1 MAMASEL
8 KVSEVFDSLQ
18 GEGPST
24 GAPATFL
31 RLALCNLKCR
41 FCDTAYT
48 WDFERFRYEDEVTPT
63 AIEALVER
71 LSQSRGRRLI
81 VTGGEPLVQ
90 WKALER
96 LFERLPADLTIE
108 IETNGTL
115 SPSAALLERVNQ
127 WNVSPKLE
135 NSGETLADRLNE
147 EVLATLRDSGRAF
160 LKLVVGSEADAE
172 EAEALAARLEWPRDR
187 VQLMPLAATREELS
201 ARSTLVA
208 REALARGL
216 RFSSRLHVELWGGR
230 RGV

>member
-1 MAMASEL
+1 MASEL
-8 KVSEVFDSLQ
+8 KVSEIFDSLQ

-31 RLALCNLKCR
+31 RLALCNLACR

-48 WDFERFRYEDEVTPT
+48 WDFERFRYEEEVSVEPVD
-63 AIEALVER
+63 ALSER
-71 LSQSRGRRLI
+71 LRRAAGGRLI

-90 WKALER
+90 WKALEK
-96 LFERLPADLTIE
+96 LFERLPEALVIE

-115 SPSAALLERVNQ
+115 SPSERLLARVNQ

-135 NSGETLADRLNE
+135 NSGEALEDRIHRAAL
-147 EVLATLRDSGRAF
+147 VTLRDSGRAY
-160 LKLVVGSEADAE
+160 LKLVVGSEADAA
-172 EAEALAARLEWPRDR
+172 EAERLARELAWPRER

-201 ARSTLVA
+201 ARSGLVA
-208 REALARGL
+208 KEALARGL

>member
-1 MAMASEL
+1 MASEL
-8 KVSEVFDSLQ
+8 KVSEIFDSLQ

-48 WDFERFRYEDEVTPT
+48 WDFERFRYDDEGNPFSFD
-63 AIEALVER
+63 ALVDR
-71 LSQSRGRRLI
+71 LSGSRGRRLI

-115 SPSAALLERVNQ
+115 TPSAALLARVNQ

-135 NSGETLADRLNE
+135 NSGEALADRLHE
-147 EVLATLRDSGRAF
+147 EALATLRDSGRAY
-160 LKLVVGSEADAE
+160 LKLVVGSKADAE
-172 EAEALAARLEWPRDR
+172 EADALAARLEWPRDR

-201 ARSTLVA
+201 ARSALVA
-208 REALARGL
+208 GEALARGL
-216 RFSSRLHVELWGGR
+216 RFSSRLHVELWSGR

>member
-1 MAMASEL
+1 MASEL
-8 KVSEVFDSLQ
+8 KVSEIFDSLQ

-48 WDFERFRYEDEVTPT
+48 WDFSRFRYEDEVYPWSVD
-63 AIEALVER
+63 ALVER
-71 LSQSRGRRLI
+71 LSNANGRRLI

-90 WKALER
+90 WKALET
-96 LFERLPADLTIE
+96 LFARLPSDLVIE

-115 SPSAALLERVNQ
+115 LPSHALLARVDQ
-127 WNVSPKLE
+127 WNVSPKLD
-135 NSGETLADRLNE
+135 NSGEPADARLN
-147 EVLATLRDSGRAF
+147 LAALHALRDSGRAY
-160 LKLVVGSEADAE
+160 LKLVVGSEADAV
-172 EAEALAARLEWPRDR
+172 EATELTKSLAWPSER
-187 VQLMPLAATREELS
+187 VLFMPLAATREELR
-201 ARSTLVA
+201 ARAKLVA
-208 REALARGL
+208 QEALTRGV

>member
-1 MAMASEL
+1 MASEL
-8 KVSEVFDSLQ
+8 KVSEIFDSLQ

-31 RLALCNLKCR
+31 RLALCNLSCR

-48 WDFERFRYEDEVTPT
+48 WDFARFRYEDEVTVLSLD
-63 AIEALVER
+63 ALVDR
-71 LSQSRGRRLI
+71 LGAACGRRLI

-90 WKALER
+90 WKALEP
-96 LFERLPADLTIE
+96 LFERLPRDLTIE

-115 SPSAALLERVNQ
+115 VPSARLLERVDQ

-135 NSGETLADRLNE
+135 NSGETPGNRLNE
-147 EVLATLRDSGRAF
+147 AALTTLCESGRAF

-172 EAEALAARLEWPRDR
+172 EAARLAAHLDWPRDR
-187 VQLMPLAATREELS
+187 VLLMPLAATREELS
-201 ARSTLVA
+201 TRSGLVA
-208 REALARGL
+208 KEALARGL

>member
-1 MAMASEL
+1 MASEL
-8 KVSEVFDSLQ
+8 KVSEIFDSLQ

-48 WDFERFRYEDEVTPT
+48 WDFERFRYEDEVSLEPVD
-63 AIEALVER
+63 ALVER
-71 LSQSRGRRLI
+71 LRAACGRRLI

-108 IETNGTL
+108 VETNGTL
-115 SPSAALLERVNQ
+115 CPSDRLLARVNQ

-135 NSGETLADRLNE
+135 NSGESLEDRLNE
-147 EVLATLRDSGRAF
+147 AALAVLRDSGRAY
-160 LKLVVGSEADAE
+160 LKLVVGSVAEAA
-172 EAEALAARLEWPRDR
+172 EAERLAAELEWPRDR

-201 ARSTLVA
+201 ARSGLVA

>member
-1 MAMASEL
+1 MASEL
-8 KVSEVFDSLQ
+8 KVSEIFDSLQ

-48 WDFERFRYEDEVTPT
+48 WDFERFRYEDEVTSTP
-63 AIEALVER
+63 IDALVER
-71 LSQSRGRRLI
+71 LSSACGRRLI

-115 SPSAALLERVNQ
+115 SPSERLLARVNQ

-135 NSGETLADRLNE
+135 NSGEPPEDRLRE
-147 EVLATLRDSGRAF
+147 DALCALRDSGRAF
-160 LKLVVGSEADAE
+160 LKLVVGSQADAE
-172 EAEALAARLEWPRDR
+172 EAAGLAARLEWPRDR

-201 ARSTLVA
+201 ARSPLVA

>member
-1 MAMASEL
+1 MASEL
-8 KVSEVFDSLQ
+8 KVSEIFDSLQ
-18 GEGPST
+18 GEGPSA

-31 RLALCNLKCR
+31 RLALCNLSCR

-48 WDFERFRYEDEVTPT
+48 WDFTRFRYEDEVTVMSLD
-63 AIEALVER
+63 ALVER
-71 LSQSRGRRLI
+71 LSAACGRRLI

-90 WKALER
+90 WKALEQ
-96 LFERLPADLTIE
+96 LFERLPRDLTIE

-115 SPSAALLERVNQ
+115 APSARLLERVDQ

-135 NSGETLADRLNE
+135 NSGETPQNRLNE
-147 EVLATLRDSGRAF
+147 PALAALKESGRAS

-172 EAEALAARLEWPRDR
+172 EAARLATHLAWPKER
-187 VQLMPLAATREELS
+187 VLLMPLAATREELS
-201 ARSTLVA
+201 ERSGLVA